1 MTKPD
6 HCAENERIKQ
16 RYFRWLSEARGRS
29 AATIDMAAAAIA
41 RFESYAGFR
50 PFRKFHVEQARGF
63 KMHLA
68 KQGRRDGSATPLS
81 RATIA
86 STLRLLHAFF
96 LWLADQ
102 PGYRSRIKP
111 SEAAYFSPSDHDVR
125 VAEGRREKQSPEL
138 ADVLHVLS
146 IMPAS
151 TPMERRDRAVVAF
164 ILLTGGRDGA
174 VATLR
179 LKHVDMP
186 ARKVFWDAREVR
198 TKRAKTFTS
207 GFFPVGDVP
216 LAIVED
222 WVRFLQTEMGFGP
235 DDPLFPASVVELGGD
250 IGATIV
256 RLSRNPWMTADPI
269 REIFKRAFTAAS
281 LPYYNPHSLRA
292 TLARMGQ
299 AMCRTPEE
307 LKAWSQ
313 NLGHS
318 DMLTTLTSYG
328 TIATHRQLELV
339 AAVGRPVAAE
349 GGDAAI
355 LDKIKALIELQGT
368 GGRGF

>member
-1 MTKPD
+1 
-6 HCAENERIKQ
+6 
-16 RYFRWLSEARGRS
+16 
-29 AATIDMAAAAIA
+29 MAAAAIA
-41 RFESYAGFR
+41 RFEAYTGFR
-50 PFRKFHVEQARGF
+50 SFRKFHVEQARGF
-63 KMHLA
+63 KMQLA
-68 KQGRRDGSATPLS
+68 KQGRRDGSAKPLS

-86 STLRLLHAFF
+86 SILRHLCAFF

-111 SEAAYFSPSDHDVR
+111 SDAAYFSPSDHDVR
-125 VAEGRREKQSPEL
+125 VAEGRREKPSPEL
-138 ADVLHVLS
+138 AQVLHVLS
-146 IMPAS
+146 IMPTS
-151 TPMERRDRAVVAF
+151 TPMEKRDRAVVAF

-174 VATLR
+174 VASLK
-179 LKHVDMP
+179 LKHIDIA

-198 TKRAKTFTS
+198 TKKAKTFTA

-216 LAIVED
+216 LAIVAD

-235 DDPLFPASVVELGGD
+235 DDPLFPASVVDLGGD
-250 IGATIV
+250 SGATIV

-269 REIFKRAFTAAS
+269 REIFKRAFGAAG

-318 DMLTTLTSYG
+318 DMLTTFTSYG

-339 AAVGRPVAAE
+339 AGVGKPKPTTANELTLDDLEAFVSARRA
-349 GGDAAI
+349 GGSG
-355 LDKIKALIELQGT
+355 L
-368 GGRGF
+368 